1 MALVI
6 QIITSF
12 FLIKANSS
20 VDLDVRALVGEEHTT
35 RAVCVLLPAVKEV
48 TSVPL

>member
-12 FLIKANSS
+12 FLIKANTSS

-35 RAVCVLLPAVKEV
+35 RAVCVLLP
-48 TSVPL
+48 TL